1 MTDANEICTI
11 GDTKSYHYIKPV
23 EEAVWRKFPWR
34 AFLLGL
40 LRLVVSVMCLWHG
53 SSQMEMRRDG
63 TVTTKR
69 TVSRRYK
76 YLKYSHSSV
85 IVPVLK
91 LSLVGTP
98 ELTLVSAASSLGLL
112 VAIVLNHVRKLRGY
126 QTLIKGEAD
135 WRSFQRSLFLATVVL
150 TMLELLFTVTD
161 MVANISETLYHAHL
175 LLTKVGLAESAT
187 FLTLAANLN
196 GILLY
201 LWFGGLRFK
210 NELISW

>member
-1 MTDANEICTI
+1 MYDANEVCTI
-11 GDTKSYHYIKPV
+11 GDTKSYHCIKPV
-23 EEAVWRKFPWR
+23 EAAVWRKFPWR
-34 AFLLGL
+34 AFLLGF

-85 IVPVLK
+85 VPVLK

-112 VAIVLNHVRKLRGY
+112 VAITLNHVRMLRGY
-126 QTLIKGEAD
+126 QTFVKGEAD
-135 WRSFQRSLFLATVVL
+135 RRSFQRSLFLATVIL

-161 MVANISETLYHAHL
+161 MVANISETLYHTHL
-175 LLTKVGLAESAT
+175 LLTKVGLAESVT
-187 FLTLAANLN
+187 FLTLATNLN

-201 LWFGGLRFK
+201 LWFGGLRFN